1 LGSPV
6 SRHRK
11 IAPLTRLTTTPKQPR
26 TGPRK
31 AATARAALPKPQA
44 AALESAARRR
54 RSASDSTPGRCVHG
68 PLPAVDAAD
77 RRRPGSGG
85 GSRPTEAHGDA
96 GGADEG
102 GGQGWRHLPLPLR
115 GRAHHEIHHVS
126 IPKHT
131 LVFSL
136 LFFDKVDKGSFILKV
151 TKSDTSRGY
160 IVLVHSFL
168 TSIGVYPLA
177 AGSRQCLAGLN
188 AWI

>member
-1 LGSPV
+1 MGSPV

-68 PLPAVDAAD
+68 PLPAVDAAH

-115 GRAHHEIHHVS
+115 GRAQHEIHHVS

-136 LFFDKVDKGSFILKV
+136 LLE
-151 TKSDTSRGY
+151 Y
-160 IVLVHSFL
+160 IPWL
-168 TSIGVYPLA
+168 PA
-177 AGSRQCLAGLN
+177 AGS
-188 AWI
+188 AWRVSTHGFSLDIGVFDTL